1 MAEEG
6 TRRFSREYKVAA
18 VRRMLAGEN
27 VSALARE
34 LGVRRKYL
42 YQWRERF
49 RLGGAI
55 ALRSRGRPTK
65 AEVLA
70 MRPPGGDEPAAGE
83 ASGAEPMPP
92 AAPPDALA
100 KAQRRIAELERK
112 VGRQQLDLDFFQQAL
127 RHVRELRQRSGAPG
141 GTGSTRSSKR

>member
-1 MAEEG
+1 MTDE
-6 TRRFSREYKVAA
+6 TKRLFSRDYKLAA
-18 VRRMLAGEN
+18 LRRVLAGEN

-55 ALRSRGRPTK
+55 ALRSRGRPSK

-70 MRPPGGDEPAAGE
+70 MQPPGGNAPGAGAA
-83 ASGAEPMPP
+83 AGAEPMPP

-100 KAQRRIAELERK
+100 KAQR
-112 VGRQQLDLDFFQQAL
+112 
-127 RHVRELRQRSGAPG
+127 
-141 GTGSTRSSKR
+141 

>member
-1 MAEEG
+1 MSEEAK
-6 TRRFSREYKVAA
+6 RRFSREYKVAA

-42 YQWRERF
+42 YQWRDRF

-70 MRPPGGDEPAAGE
+70 MQAPGVSSAGE
-83 ASGAEPMPP
+83 TMPP
-92 AAPPDALA
+92 PAPPDELA

-112 VGRQQLDLDFFQQAL
+112 IGQQQLDLDFFQQAL
-127 RHVRELRQRSGAPG
+127 RHVRDLRQRSGAPG

>member
-1 MAEEG
+1 MSEEAKR
-6 TRRFSREYKVAA
+6 TFSREYKVAA

-70 MRPPGGDEPAAGE
+70 MQAPGGDEAAAG
-83 ASGAEPMPP
+83 ADPMPP
-92 AAPPDALA
+92 SAPPDELA

-112 VGRQQLDLDFFQQAL
+112 VGQQQIDLDFFRQAL
-127 RHVRELRQRSGAPG
+127 RHVREQRQRSGAP
-141 GTGSTRSSKR
+141 SP